1 MRNFYI
7 LKDKKIKKMR
17 KYIANN
23 IYLNNYKLYKFLNK
37 NNSITIY
44 ETKTTINFR
53 NIKVLTVLKKFVFR
67 NFRI

>member
-1 MRNFYI
+1 MDFEKLLYT
-7 LKDKKIKKMR
+7 KDKKIK

>member
-1 MRNFYI
+1 
-7 LKDKKIKKMR
+7 MR

-44 ETKTTINFR
+44 ETKITINFR
-53 NIKVLTVLKKFVFR
+53 NIKVLTVLKNLFLEILEYKKVK
-67 NFRI
+67 

>member
-1 MRNFYI
+1 
-7 LKDKKIKKMR
+7 MR

-23 IYLNNYKLYKFLNK
+23 IYLNNYKLYKKKKK

-44 ETKTTINFR
+44 ETKITINFR